1 MMLSKNLK
9 NKMVVQ
15 FKAKQNEIA
24 KLAKINKSRVNEL
37 IVDSAAKKLAVFF
50 AGCHYTVN
58 NSSSI
63 GRGD

>member
-1 MMLSKNLK
+1 
-9 NKMVVQ
+9 MVVQ

-63 GRGD
+63 DRGD